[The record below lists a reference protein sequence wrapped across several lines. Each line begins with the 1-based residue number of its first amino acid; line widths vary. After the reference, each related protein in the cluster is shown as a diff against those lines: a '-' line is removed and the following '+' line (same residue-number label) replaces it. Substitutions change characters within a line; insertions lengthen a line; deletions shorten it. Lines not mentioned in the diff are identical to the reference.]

1 MRDVILEV
9 KDLKKTFRA
18 KNGMEVRAVNGISF
32 TVERGE
38 IFGFL
43 GPNGAG
49 KSTTIT
55 MLTTGL
61 RADGGEIL
69 LDGRS
74 VIRYPEEAR
83 AKIGVVTQHNCDLPE
98 EFPVC
103 QHPRWGTM
111 QWDPVQPD

>member
-1 MRDVILEV
+1 MRDTILEV
-9 KDLKKTFRA
+9 RDLKKTFHT
-18 KNGMEVRAVNGISF
+18 KNGAEVRAVKGISF
-32 TVERGE
+32 SVERGE

-61 RADGGEIL
+61 KADGGEIL

-74 VIRYPEEAR
+74 VIRHPKEAR
-83 AKIGVVTQHNCDLPE
+83 AKIGVVTQRAEADVPA
-98 EFPVC
+98 
-103 QHPRWGTM
+103 
-111 QWDPVQPD
+111 